1 MNEDFIQYVWMHG
14 LFDMRNLYSIEGQKI
29 EIIERG
35 KLNKN
40 SGPDFS
46 NAKIK
51 IDGMYWIGNVEI
63 HIKSDEWFKHKH
75 NFDPAYDNTIL
86 HIVYEFTEPCFR
98 TNGSEL
104 CNLELKNK
112 ISNNIIQSYE
122 KLHFSNYKI
131 ACREHIKNV
140 KIIAIQQSL
149 DRALISR
156 IETKSE
162 WMFEWLRKTSGDWH
176 TVFMS
181 ALIRSFGFG
190 INGEAFEQLALNLP
204 VQLMCRN
211 AHDPMQIEALLFGV
225 SGFLDTNNF
234 KDAHFIELKNEW
246 GFLKLKHNLLSID
259 AQSFKHMRM
268 RPGNFPEIRLA
279 QLSALIL
286 NFQPILKCILSFQN
300 TNEIYSNLELVVNDY
315 WMNHSQFDRTCKL
328 KTRTL
333 SISSKQIIVINSV
346 VPFLFVYGRT
356 TGNEHFCTRALDML
370 LEIPSEKNHVIDEW
384 KQLGIESQSAYES
397 QALLELKK
405 NFCDQRLCLN
415 CSIGNDIIQKSNE
428 I

>member
-1 MNEDFIQYVWMHG
+1 MHG

-29 EIIERG
+29 EIIDRG
-35 KLNKN
+35 KLNKH

-86 HIVYEFTEPCFR
+86 HVVYEFTEPCYR

-104 CNLELKNK
+104 CSLELKHK
-112 ISNNIIQSYE
+112 IPNNIVQSYE
-122 KLHFSNYKI
+122 KLHYSTSKI
-131 ACREHIKNV
+131 ACSEHIKNV

-156 IETKSE
+156 IENKSE
-162 WMFEWLRKTSGDWH
+162 WMYDWLRKTSGDWH
-176 TVFMS
+176 AVFMS

-190 INGEAFEQLALNLP
+190 INGEAFEQLAMNLP

-211 AHDPMQIEALLFGV
+211 AHDPLQIEALLFGV
-225 SGFLDTNNF
+225 SGFLNSNNF
-234 KDAHFIELKNEW
+234 QDAHCLSIKNEW
-246 GFLKLKHNLLSID
+246 GFLKLKYNLQFMD
-259 AQSFKHMRM
+259 VQTFKHMRM

-286 NFQPILKCILSFQN
+286 NFQSLLKCILSVQN
-300 TNEIYSNLELVVNDY
+300 TDEIYKNMDLVVNDY
-315 WMNHSQFDRTCKL
+315 WATHSQFDKTCKL
-328 KTRTL
+328 KSRAL
-333 SISSKQIIVINSV
+333 STASKQIIVINSV
-346 VPFLFVYGRT
+346 VPFLFVYGKN

-370 LEIPSEKNHVIDEW
+370 LEIPSENNHVIDEW

-405 NFCDQRLCLN
+405 NYCDPRLCLN
-415 CSIGNDIIQKSNE
+415 CAIGNEIIQKSDE
-428 I
+428 IKPIS